1 MLERINDDFLKR
13 NEHYILIG
21 PGRWGS
27 SDPWLGIPVKWAQI
41 SQAKVIVEH
50 GLKEFHIDP
59 SQGSHFF
66 QNITLLK
73 VIYFTVNPYLKQ
85 GSIDIDKLNGIR
97 SEYENEYLRHVRFE
111 QPLKVKVNGMSSEG
125 VVMT

>member
-1 MLERINDDFLKR
+1 
-13 NEHYILIG
+13 
-21 PGRWGS
+21 
-27 SDPWLGIPVKWAQI
+27 GIPVKWAQI

-50 GLKEFHIDP
+50 GLKNFHIDP

-73 VIYFTVNPYLKQ
+73 VIYFTINPYLNQ
-85 GSIDIDKLNGIR
+85 GSINIDLLN
-97 SEYENEYLRHVRFE
+97 SMDCLYENEFIRHVKFDKS
-111 QPLKVKVNGMSSEG
+111 LKIKVNGISSEG